1 MKKNGLL
8 QTFFYDFLKIQLT
21 NYGSFEEM
29 KKDTSA
35 IHGAMFFFYQ
45 KGHGTVPFYF
55 SLDKTLVVVDQ
66 NIKNV
71 SQFFVYLFINQTVY
85 VLNVPTI
92 IDGVDCYQQIS
103 LITFN
108 VLTIRKFCR
117 ETPLLSLYQSS
128 R

>member
-1 MKKNGLL
+1 MGHGDMK
-8 QTFFYDFLKIQLT
+8 
-21 NYGSFEEM
+21 
-29 KKDTSA
+29 
-35 IHGAMFFFYQ
+35 
-45 KGHGTVPFYF
+45 KGHGAVPFYF

-103 LITFN
+103 LITFI

>member
-1 MKKNGLL
+1 MK
-8 QTFFYDFLKIQLT
+8 
-21 NYGSFEEM
+21 
-29 KKDTSA
+29 
-35 IHGAMFFFYQ
+35 
-45 KGHGTVPFYF
+45 KGHGAVPFYF

-103 LITFN
+103 LITFI

-128 R
+128 RKAAYLCFLRYENE